1 MVEGTAC
8 TCVIFI
14 YSYTWHG
21 GIHSCVGIN
30 RWKCVKAS
38 SQCVKI
44 IVYLTGSLHD
54 LLPLLDIVGQYFP
67 NELIVIELFGE
78 KSLVIFLNSVIK
90 TKDKIKIAHLNI
102 YQFKKKDILEF
113 DKTQSLSI

>member
-1 MVEGTAC
+1 M
-8 TCVIFI
+8 
-14 YSYTWHG
+14 
-21 GIHSCVGIN
+21 
-30 RWKCVKAS
+30 KAS

-102 YQFKKKDILEF
+102 YQFKKKIFWNLIRLKVCPYKVMYTCLF
-113 DKTQSLSI
+113 